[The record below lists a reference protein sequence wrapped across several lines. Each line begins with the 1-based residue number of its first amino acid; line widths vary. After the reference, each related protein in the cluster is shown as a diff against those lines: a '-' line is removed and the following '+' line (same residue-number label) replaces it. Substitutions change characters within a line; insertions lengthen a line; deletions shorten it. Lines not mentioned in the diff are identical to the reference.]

1 MATEERDITEEML
14 DWVIEELKY
23 KAGIFK
29 ATGAVSVYNG
39 DVVKSDTAIPQ
50 SLKESLRAAVK
61 PLEDIP
67 EIHID
72 YHPGSDNKV
81 IDLVHPSLFPL
92 IYGRSRVLE
101 DNAIGLKDCFQMIG
115 KGKTIE
121 MPPEDQIRRGQGS
134 GRRFYGLDSSAEY
147 SRNFQWLPCEV
158 EISTEGESVK

>member
-1 MATEERDITEEML
+1 MATEERDTTEEML

-29 ATGAVSVYNG
+29 ATGAISIYNG
-39 DVVKSDTAIPQ
+39 DVVKSDTVIPQ
-50 SLKESLRAAVK
+50 SLKECLRAAVK

-81 IDLVHPSLFPL
+81 VDLVHPSLFPL

-101 DNAIGLKDCFQMIG
+101 DCTIGLKDCFQMIG

-121 MPPEDQIRRGQGS
+121 LPSGDEISLGRGGERS
-134 GRRFYGLDSSAEY
+134 FYVLNSDAKY

-158 EISTEGESVK
+158 EISAEGESVR

>member
-1 MATEERDITEEML
+1 MATEERDTTEEML

-23 KAGIFK
+23 KAKIFK

-72 YHPGSDNKV
+72 YHPGSDDKV

-101 DNAIGLKDCFQMIG
+101 DSVIGLKDCFQMIG

-121 MPPEDQIRRGQGS
+121 MPPEDQIRS
-134 GRRFYGLDSSAEY
+134 GCSGHRYYSRISSPGY

-158 EISTEGESVK
+158 EISAEGESVK